1 MKKEILKSYRK
12 SKTDQTQ
19 SLEDPKI
26 IVYELIQALNNNLK
40 FAINNMD
47 QGKFSTA
54 KINAKKA
61 QKITYAL
68 KSSLDHN
75 DGGEVAK
82 NLDYLYSH
90 IHYAVDYLIKN
101 EKSSEQ
107 DSADLMKSAYFVSS
121 LCAAISTASD
131 IAIPKLP
138 VLLGSDASI
147 FFPDSVSLLGLAQR
161 CVKPRR

>member
-121 LCAAISTASD
+121 EILSGWKGLISKVA
-131 IAIPKLP
+131 
-138 VLLGSDASI
+138 
-147 FFPDSVSLLGLAQR
+147 
-161 CVKPRR
+161 